1 MTWCAGC
8 ERGLGSSPN
17 SAIYQQV
24 TLDKS
29 CNLPGPQLTYL
40 GNGMT
45 GLLSGLVRSHLW
57 SLQPRNVLS
66 TLGAGLFPSF
76 GKTLI
81 RCPQCVGI
89 WARLGRHKKQDTRG
103 LADQGNRQTETQE
116 TSQLLEYR
124 LWEGGV
130 EVLQNQ
136 TWRGEWP
143 EMRFCAHVVGG
154 KSCTP

>member
-1 MTWCAGC
+1 
-8 ERGLGSSPN
+8 
-17 SAIYQQV
+17 
-24 TLDKS
+24 
-29 CNLPGPQLTYL
+29 
-40 GNGMT
+40 MT

-143 EMRFCAHVVGG
+143 EMRFCVHVVGG
-154 KSCTP
+154 KSCTL